1 MARILRRSDIGRAEP
16 SLGKRR
22 GGSGGLRG
30 ERRGESGAPKRG
42 RGGTPRGR
50 WLPGLLKWALVLG
63 IWGAVLVGIAIA
75 YFAFTLPDLS
85 GIDKF
90 NRRPSLSFVAADG
103 QVLATYGDLYGGVVE
118 LREMPQWLPQA
129 VIATEDRRFYDHFG
143 IDVIGLAR
151 ASYVNLRAGRV
162 VQGGSTI
169 TQQLAKNVFLTHER
183 TFRRKIQETMLALWL
198 ERRFTKDQ
206 ILTIY
211 LNRVYLG
218 AGTYGVEAAARRY
231 FNKSARDV
239 TRLEAAVIAGLLK
252 APSRFS
258 PTSSLE
264 RAKARAVTV
273 LNLMED
279 RGFITTAQLRAAER
293 EPLRLAHGGGGN
305 RGVRYFADWLLDAV
319 PGFVGYVERDLTVVT
334 TLDAR
339 LQRAAESA
347 VTATLEREGARAKVS
362 QAALVAMSPDGA
374 VRAMVGGRDYG
385 DSQFNRATDA
395 QRQPGSS
402 FKPFVFLAAVEAGLK
417 PDDRID
423 DSPVTIGTYSP
434 KNFDDVRKGLITARE
449 ALARSVNT
457 AAVRTAQRVG
467 IDRVNATAH
476 RLGVTS
482 DLRRDLS
489 TALGA
494 SEVNLLELTG
504 AFAPFANGGNG
515 VMPYAIL
522 EIRDSNGKVL
532 YRRTGSGP
540 GRVIQRAQLAAMVD
554 MLSAV
559 ITTGTGRAAA
569 LDRPVVGK
577 TGTSQDYRD
586 AWFVGGTSDYVAG
599 VWLGNDDSQP
609 MHQVTGGG
617 LPARLWKTFMVEAHR
632 GVEAKALPGATSGF
646 DLDSFLESLFRG
658 GSSPSDAPARSTPQ
672 TRPRTPESTGT
683 ANDPMNRPGA
693 PALP

>member
-1 MARILRRSDIGRAEP
+1 MKAEHRA
-16 SLGKRR
+16 S
-22 GGSGGLRG
+22 
-30 ERRGESGAPKRG
+30 APPPGRG
-42 RGGTPRGR
+42 RGKGPRR
-50 WLPGLLKWALVLG
+50 SWLGFVLKWSVVLAL
-63 IWGAVLVGIAIA
+63 WGAVLGGVVIA

-103 QVLATYGDLYGGVVE
+103 QVLATYGDLYGGAVE
-118 LREMPQWLPQA
+118 LREMPPWLPQA
-129 VIATEDRRFYDHFG
+129 VIATEDRRFYSHFG
-143 IDVIGLAR
+143 IDLIGLAR
-151 ASYVNLRAGRV
+151 AGYVNLRAGRV

-183 TFRRKIQETMLALWL
+183 TLTRKIQETLLALWL

-231 FNKSARDV
+231 FGKSAREV

-252 APSRFS
+252 APSRYS
-258 PTSSLE
+258 PAASPE
-264 RAKARAVTV
+264 RAKARASTV
-273 LNLMED
+273 LGLMAEQ
-279 RGFITTAQLRAAER
+279 GFITAAQQREAER
-293 EPLRLAHGGGGN
+293 GAIRMASGSGGN

-319 PGFVGYVERDLTVVT
+319 PGFVGYVDRDLTIVT
-334 TLDAR
+334 TLDPR

-347 VTATLEREGARAKVS
+347 VAAILDGEGRRAKVS
-362 QAALVAMSPDGA
+362 QAALVSMSPDGA

-385 DSQFNRATDA
+385 ESQFNRATDA

-402 FKPFVFLAAVEAGLK
+402 FKPFVFLTAVEAGLK

-423 DSPVTIGTYSP
+423 DGPVTIGSYSP
-434 KNFDDVRKGLITARE
+434 KNFDEVRKGLITARE

-457 AAVRTAQRVG
+457 ATVRTAQRVG
-467 IDRVNATAH
+467 IDRVVATAH
-476 RLGVTS
+476 RLGIAS

-489 TALGA
+489 TSLGA

-515 VMPYAIL
+515 VLPYAIL
-522 EIRDSNGKVL
+522 EIRDSGGRVL
-532 YRRTGSGP
+532 YRRSGSGP
-540 GRVIQRAQLAAMVD
+540 GRVIQRGPLAAMID
-554 MLSAV
+554 MMSAV
-559 ITTGTGRAAA
+559 IRTGTGRAAM
-569 LDRPVVGK
+569 LDRPAVGK

-586 AWFVGGTSDYVAG
+586 AWFIGGTADYVTG
-599 VWLGNDDSQP
+599 VWLGNDDGQP
-609 MHQVTGGG
+609 MQQVTGGT
-617 LPARLWKTFMVEAHR
+617 LPARLWKAYMMEAHR
-632 GVEAKALPGATSGF
+632 GLPVQALPGASTGF

-658 GSSPSDAPARSTPQ
+658 GSSPSDAPASSRQRANPAA
-672 TRPRTPESTGT
+672 TGT
-683 ANDPMNRPGA
+683 PNDPMNRPGA
-693 PALP
+693 PALN